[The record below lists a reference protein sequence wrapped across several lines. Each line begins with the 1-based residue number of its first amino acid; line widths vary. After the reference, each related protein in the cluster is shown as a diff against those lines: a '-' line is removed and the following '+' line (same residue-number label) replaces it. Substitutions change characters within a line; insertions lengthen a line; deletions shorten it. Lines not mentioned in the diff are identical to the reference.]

1 MPLSGPEWVSK
12 FQNSRRIEDLE
23 PGFGTSVSRFLA
35 ALRTAGATVTIADTL
50 RPAERA
56 YLMHFSFRIA
66 RENLDATTVPARA
79 GVDIQ
84 WVHPAAGGV
93 TSAQASMAA
102 AERMVAAYGIVFRP
116 ALSSRHTEGRAID
129 MTIGWNGDLEI
140 AKSDG
145 SMITVT
151 SAPRNGGNAS
161 LQQVGQSYGVIK
173 LVSDPPHWS
182 TDGH

>member
-12 FQNSRRIEDLE
+12 FQNSRKLEDLE
-23 PGFGTSVSRFLA
+23 PGFRDGVTRFLA
-35 ALRTAGATVTIADTL
+35 ALRAAGATVNIADTL

-66 RENLDATTVPARA
+66 REAFDPATVPAKA

-84 WVHPAAGGV
+84 WVHPAAGAV
-93 TSAQASMAA
+93 TSAQASKAA

-116 ALSSRHTEGRAID
+116 ALRSRHTEGRAID
-129 MTIGWNGDLEI
+129 MTINWNGDLEI
-140 AKSDG
+140 AKADG
-145 SMITVT
+145 TMITVT
-151 SAPRNGGNAS
+151 SAPRNGGNTS
-161 LQQVGQSYGVIK
+161 LQRVGESYGVIK